1 MTAPRM
7 CYVSGSG
14 AHMAGTW
21 PINVLPT
28 GQITAGAVL
37 WRQAGQLNAT
47 VVVESQLRLV
57 PDRAMME
64 LPSEAVLPE
73 QLAPR
78 LEQAEV
84 YISRAEAHAQQSSAA
99 IAVRLV
105 IYRGEALID
114 KNLLVYPYDVSS
126 GRARAVES
134 VPLEPPQPAL
144 GVVVDPARPDQAA
157 SFGPMSGQQRADLLG
172 GLPTPSMQ
180 GNVME
185 LPDDLPFTF
194 FRAAQPDQVVK
205 ALHGDEWV
213 VLDGM
218 HPTLPRLQSQ
228 LPRKVAVARVYS
240 PGLAESAMFELPL
253 RADRLVIDAVAAR
266 CALFWRGDF
275 TVADEARA
283 DEYVAVAA
291 MVRPGQAPRWPTIEE
306 IRQRTEQ
313 MEAMSAWFDAAA
325 DAAAPSV
332 SGMDSMPPSVARAMQ
347 RAQTQGPQIPDQS
360 ADQLEM
366 ALSDQMPRGNASMED
381 YVSSLFY
388 RLEGPDEPPKKE

>member
-1 MTAPRM
+1 
-7 CYVSGSG
+7 
-14 AHMAGTW
+14 MAGTW
-21 PINVLPT
+21 PITLVST

-37 WRQAGQLNAT
+37 WRQAGQLRAT
-47 VVVESQLRLV
+47 VVVEAQLRLV
-57 PDRAMME
+57 PDRTMMS
-64 LPSEAVLPE
+64 LPSEAVQPE

-105 IYRGEALID
+105 LYRGEALID

-126 GRARAVES
+126 GRARAVEC

-157 SFGPMSGQQRADLLG
+157 SFGPMSEQQRADLLSD
-172 GLPTPSMQ
+172 LPFPSMA
-180 GNVME
+180 GDVME
-185 LPDDLPFTF
+185 LPAELPFTF
-194 FRAAQPDQVVK
+194 FRAAQPDQIVP
-205 ALHGDEWV
+205 ALYGDEWV

-228 LPRKVAVARVYS
+228 LPRKVAVARVYP
-240 PGLAESAMFELPL
+240 PGLSEATMFELPL
-253 RADRLVIDAVAAR
+253 RADRLVIDAVATR

-275 TVADEARA
+275 PVSDEAA
-283 DEYVAVAA
+283 AKSHVVVAA
-291 MVRPGQAPRWPTIEE
+291 MVQPGHAPHWPTVEE
-306 IRQRTEQ
+306 LRQRTQQ

-325 DAAAPSV
+325 ADAAAPSV
-332 SGMDSMPPSVARAMQ
+332 PGMEHMPASVARAMQ
-347 RAQTQGPQIPDQS
+347 QAQARGPQIPDQT
-360 ADQLEM
+360 ADQLELV
-366 ALSDQMPRGNASMED
+366 LSDQVPRGSASMED

-388 RLEGPDEPPKKE
+388 RLEGPEEPPKKG